1 VPEGIKHN
9 KWSNKMNDNIRT
21 RDKKTFTN
29 EYGWEKEFSIKHWQ
43 CGLEDHEQAQD
54 IKLEKPIKLRNFES
68 LINAFEALPEDVRSA
83 EIIIKGT
90 PRRTLQN
97 SEIFNFPLIT
107 HIINQMI
114 RLDETKIK
122 FEDGH
127 IAMNQGEN
135 YYISPLDKYIECDF
149 STFMASTASKWHK
162 PEALNIFWVDII
174 RGKKQNFDLT
184 YNDIIKFLKCVYKLT
199 KNGAN

>member
-1 VPEGIKHN
+1 
-9 KWSNKMNDNIRT
+9 MNDNLRT
-21 RDKKTFTN
+21 REKKTFTN
-29 EYGWEKEFSIKHWQ
+29 QYGWEKEFGIKHWQ
-43 CGLEDHEQAQD
+43 SGLEDHEQAQD
-54 IKLEKPIKLRNFES
+54 IKLEKPIKMRNFKS
-68 LINAFEALPEDVRSA
+68 LILAFEALPEDVRSA

-122 FEDGH
+122 WEDGH
-127 IAMNQGEN
+127 IAMNQVDN
-135 YYISPLDKYIECDF
+135 YYISPLDKFIECDF
-149 STFMASTASKWHK
+149 STFLASTASKWHIK
-162 PEALNIFWVDII
+162 EVLNIFWLDII

-199 KNGAN
+199 KNGAK

>member
-1 VPEGIKHN
+1 
-9 KWSNKMNDNIRT
+9 MNDNIRT
-21 RDKKTFTN
+21 REKKTFTN
-29 EYGWEKEFSIKHWQ
+29 EYGWGKEFSIKHWQ
-43 CGLEDHEQAQD
+43 CGLEDDQQAQD
-54 IKLEKPIKLRNFES
+54 IKLENPIKLRNFES

-83 EIIIKGT
+83 EIITKGT
-90 PRRTLQN
+90 PRSTLQN
-97 SEIFNFPLIT
+97 SEIFNFGLLR
-107 HIINQMI
+107 HIIIQMMI
-114 RLDETKIK
+114 LDETGI
-122 FEDGH
+122 FDCGH
-127 IAMNQGEN
+127 SPLGLADDYRN
-135 YYISPLDKYIECDF
+135 YNSPLDKFIECDF